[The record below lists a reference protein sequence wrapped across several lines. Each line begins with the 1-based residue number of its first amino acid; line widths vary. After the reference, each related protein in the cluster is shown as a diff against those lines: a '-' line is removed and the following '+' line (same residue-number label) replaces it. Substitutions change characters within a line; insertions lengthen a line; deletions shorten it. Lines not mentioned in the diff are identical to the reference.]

1 MNEGGYHSIPTLSFP
16 GGMLA
21 GCSAGFMNVMKIK
34 GAHNAMKSG
43 IIAAETIFS
52 WVKDT
57 DIESIKGKSLTEFD
71 ENIKNSWI
79 TSELKKS
86 RNFKNGFKYG
96 LYAGLLQGG
105 LLTLTQGKEP
115 YTLKAHKH
123 SDSNSYIEAN
133 LAKKIDYPKPDG
145 VLTFDLLT
153 NLTWSGTMHDDN

>member
-43 IIAAETIFS
+43 IVAAETIFS
-52 WVKDT
+52 WVKDAE
-57 DIESIKGKSLTEFD
+57 IESIKGKSLTEFD

-86 RNFKNGFKYG
+86 WNFKNGFKYG
-96 LYAGLLQGG
+96 LYAGLL
-105 LLTLTQGKEP
+105 
-115 YTLKAHKH
+115 
-123 SDSNSYIEAN
+123 
-133 LAKKIDYPKPDG
+133 
-145 VLTFDLLT
+145 
-153 NLTWSGTMHDDN
+153 